1 MAAALSL
8 WEGRGVPN
16 ETWRMDVVF
25 DKAPRDDH
33 RHQRPPPARS
43 PHPLAALPRGLT
55 LGPQAAA
62 DKAGLAAGT
71 PAVETGREAEVSD
84 Q

>member
-16 ETWRMDVVF
+16 ETWRMDVDF
-25 DKAPRDDH
+25 EKAPRDDH
-33 RHQRPPPARS
+33 RHQLPLPARS
-43 PHPLAALPRGLT
+43 PRPLAALLRGLT

-71 PAVETGREAEVSD
+71 PVVEAGREAEVSD